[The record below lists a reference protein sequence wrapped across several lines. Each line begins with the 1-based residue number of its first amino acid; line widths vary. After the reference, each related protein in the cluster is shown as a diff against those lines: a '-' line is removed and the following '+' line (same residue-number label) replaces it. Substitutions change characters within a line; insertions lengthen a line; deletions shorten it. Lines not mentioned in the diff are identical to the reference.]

1 MIIQRK
7 WSCSIIVHS
16 LNAIA
21 TSRDHARYIVAKTS
35 AIDSTIVL
43 PTLFSGF
50 ISLLERRIS
59 PKKYAS
65 LSLFLGDSALPPPWM
80 TEQSP
85 QAHLDTLGLID
96 IVDLD
101 LSSLFLLFYKLKLFR
116 VSYSYYTPFDD
127 PLHRL

>member
-16 LNAIA
+16 LIAIA
-21 TSRDHARYIVAKTS
+21 TSRDHPRYIVAKTS

-50 ISLLERRIS
+50 ISLLERRLS
-59 PKKYAS
+59 PKTYAS
-65 LSLFLGDSALPPPWM
+65 LSLFFGDSALPPPWM

-85 QAHLDTLGLID
+85 QAHLDALGLIH

-101 LSSLFLLFYKLKLFR
+101 LSSLFLFFYKLK
-116 VSYSYYTPFDD
+116 
-127 PLHRL
+127 